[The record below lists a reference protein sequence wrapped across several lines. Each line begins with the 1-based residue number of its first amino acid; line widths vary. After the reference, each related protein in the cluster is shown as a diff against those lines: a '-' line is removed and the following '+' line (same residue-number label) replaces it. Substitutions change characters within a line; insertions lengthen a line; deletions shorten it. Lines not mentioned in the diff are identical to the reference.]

1 MNNKIMSEPT
11 ILANGVGGTKKA
23 IGICNGLLLHQ
34 LLSLTSFVILKPV
47 EDILSLDVTISP
59 EPRGNLLYLLSAGS
73 PYSLLVKVL
82 QHVYLL
88 LCRTPS

>member
-1 MNNKIMSEPT
+1 MSEPT
-11 ILANGVGGTKKA
+11 ILANGVGGMKKA
-23 IGICNGLLLHQ
+23 IAVCNALLLLLE
-34 LLSLTSFVILKPV
+34 LLSLARFVILKPV